1 MKVLEKKISVIIPVY
16 NAEKYISE
24 TLDSIM
30 KQSYKNREIILVE
43 NGSKDRSSDIIQE
56 YEEKYQ
62 EIHMIKGV
70 GKGPGSA
77 RNRGME
83 FASGEY
89 IIFVDSDDY
98 LPDTDIFDQYVHAA
112 EQTDADIVVS
122 NYARLWDGKLL
133 STVKTQSFALSGPL
147 SEDFRFQGFFL
158 WERCRMCGENF
169 TDEVFWKKIRLL
181 LQTSHMR
188 KINYLIC
195 SVMSVRQSIY
205 FYRNKGMFTAK
216 IKNPFPGAIIRIQ
229 LLTGLKSPIL

>member
-24 TLDSIM
+24 TLDSII

-147 SEDFRFQGFFL
+147 SEDFCFQGFFF
-158 WERCRMCGENF
+158 CGNVVVCMGK
-169 TDEVFWKKIRLL
+169 T
-181 LQTSHMR
+181 LQTKFSG
-188 KINYLIC
+188 KK
-195 SVMSVRQSIY
+195 SDY
-205 FYRNKGMFTAK
+205 FYRHHICG
-216 IKNPFPGAIIRIQ
+216 R
-229 LLTGLKSPIL
+229 

>member
-24 TLDSIM
+24 TLDSII

-43 NGSKDRSSDIIQE
+43 NGSKDRSSGIIQE

-62 EIHMIKGV
+62 GIHMIKGV

-98 LPDTDIFDQYVHAA
+98 VEPAMYREMCRI
-112 EQTDADIVVS
+112 ADDERVDMVTCLFV
-122 NYARLWDGKLL
+122 REEEDGMIAINEICLH
-133 STVKTQSFALSGPL
+133 QSG
-147 SEDFRFQGFFL
+147 
-158 WERCRMCGENF
+158 
-169 TDEVFWKKIRLL
+169 
-181 LQTSHMR
+181 
-188 KINYLIC
+188 
-195 SVMSVRQSIY
+195 
-205 FYRNKGMFTAK
+205 
-216 IKNPFPGAIIRIQ
+216 
-229 LLTGLKSPIL
+229 

>member
-112 EQTDADIVVS
+112 DQTDADI
-122 NYARLWDGKLL
+122 NCKN
-133 STVKTQSFALSGPL
+133 TVLCIIRSFVR
-147 SEDFRFQGFFL
+147 RFSFSGFFF
-158 WERCRMCGENF
+158 CGNVVVCVGK
-169 TDEVFWKKIRLL
+169 T
-181 LQTSHMR
+181 LQTKFSG
-188 KINYLIC
+188 KK
-195 SVMSVRQSIY
+195 SDY
-205 FYRNKGMFTAK
+205 FYRHHICG
-216 IKNPFPGAIIRIQ
+216 R
-229 LLTGLKSPIL
+229 

>member
-24 TLDSIM
+24 TLDSII

-147 SEDFRFQGFFL
+147 SEDFCFQGFFSVGTL
-158 WERCRMCGENF
+158 SYVWGKLYRRS
-169 TDEVFWKKIRLL
+169 FWKKIRLL

-205 FYRNKGMFTAK
+205 FYRNRGMFTC
-216 IKNPFPGAIIRIQ
+216 KNKESISWSYHPDQ